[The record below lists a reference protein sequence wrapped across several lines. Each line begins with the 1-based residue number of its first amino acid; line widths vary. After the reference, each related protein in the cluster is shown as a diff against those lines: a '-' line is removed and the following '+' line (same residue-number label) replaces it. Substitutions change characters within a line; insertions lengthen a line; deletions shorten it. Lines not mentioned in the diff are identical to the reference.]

1 MTRLLQDSL
10 GGNSRTIMIACCS
23 PADFNLDETI
33 NTLRYAT
40 SARNIQTTATRNV
53 VQSISPEE
61 AAKLQRTNQLLSN
74 QVKELQATVER
85 MAKELEEAGGG
96 ADSQD
101 ELSGDEAE
109 DDEAQLRIMEL
120 EQQVMELQA
129 SLTSAQSGENEE
141 GKEGGETPGAPP
153 MSPKTPRFSM
163 PASVGSATLSPRS
176 MRSSMRRGHS
186 RRSMAHIDA
195 NAMIEVPQLKLKIA
209 TLEEQVSEI
218 DELREENAA
227 LQEEVQ
233 ELTVDAQSSRVAAN
247 HLSKILDQLQQLKD
261 DEMAKKRLELDHLK
275 IEEAW
280 VNFVCQ
286 MMESN
291 KEQIEK
297 LRDDFYLVIRVVEQQ
312 QELAEMEAM
321 GSGNKSASNRPK
333 TTSSDKAENAEN
345 KDEGRRWWNPQRIK
359 DEILQ
364 RSSHGAAANNDGGG
378 GGDDKGTNPL
388 ALQQELLQQHID
400 FFDSKLEEVADE
412 IMAESDTLLSM
423 RESLKSQRQDLSVEL
438 GSDEVLRDSLDNVD
452 KNDSDLLNQ
461 LTSLLIGGPADSVD
475 EHDMPGVESDEHERP
490 LETLEEQEE
499 ILDEQ
504 EESIDDQ
511 ENLNEQEEPLDDQE
525 ILDEQEEPLDDRE

>member
-1 MTRLLQDSL
+1 
-10 GGNSRTIMIACCS
+10 
-23 PADFNLDETI
+23 
-33 NTLRYAT
+33 
-40 SARNIQTTATRNV
+40 
-53 VQSISPEE
+53 
-61 AAKLQRTNQLLSN
+61 
-74 QVKELQATVER
+74 
-85 MAKELEEAGGG
+85 
-96 ADSQD
+96 
-101 ELSGDEAE
+101 
-109 DDEAQLRIMEL
+109 
-120 EQQVMELQA
+120 
-129 SLTSAQSGENEE
+129 
-141 GKEGGETPGAPP
+141 
-153 MSPKTPRFSM
+153 
-163 PASVGSATLSPRS
+163 
-176 MRSSMRRGHS
+176 
-186 RRSMAHIDA
+186 MAHIDA